1 MNRRRAFIS
10 LLAGA
15 AATWPLAAPAQ
26 QVEKVHRV
34 GFLWDSPIVFPE
46 ATDAFR
52 QGLRDLGYIEGRRPR
67 LEPTDDER
75 GWERRAPKRGRRAIR
90 EILDR
95 RDADEI
101 RTLTHAKR
109 FPGSDSR

>member
-15 AATWPLAAPAQ
+15 TATWPLAAPAQ

-67 LEPTDDER
+67 LEPTDETR
-75 GWERRAPKRGRRAIR
+75 VGTPRPQTWP
-90 EILDR
+90 
-95 RDADEI
+95 
-101 RTLTHAKR
+101 
-109 FPGSDSR
+109 PSDTRNSRSA